1 MWRFRLRS
9 RLAPPPGPRHLRNG
23 RRFSKVA
30 GLRTSVSYADTHAQ
44 AWTPLRLRF
53 RLSCRT
59 GLLKANF
66 CSLARPYSECNEIP
80 PHLRASSQFAHRI
93 GPGSAAYD
101 APRAAS
107 LAPRRTANR
116 ADAQRTGS
124 LQLQRRP
131 RPPAEPPCKDAAPHH
146 EIKRISAPHAQKPK
160 PQTHRKHRAR
170 PKPYGPYP

>member
-1 MWRFRLRS
+1 M
-9 RLAPPPGPRHLRNG
+9 PPPGPRHLRNG

-30 GLRTSVSYADTHAQ
+30 GLQTSVSYADTHAL
-44 AWTPLRLRF
+44 AWTPSRLRF
-53 RLSCRT
+53 RLSCCT

-66 CSLARPYSECNEIP
+66 CSLARTNAECNAFRV
-80 PHLRASSQFAHRI
+80 HHRSLHTGSS
-93 GPGSAAYD
+93 PSSAAYG

-107 LAPRRTANR
+107 LAPRRTAYR

-131 RPPAEPPCKDAAPHH
+131 RPPAEPPCKDAAAYH

-160 PQTHRKHRAR
+160 TQTHRKHRAR